1 MYSEIKAF
9 LSELNT
15 SDLAAIK
22 QAYKRCNEMLVY
34 LFENIDEPIDLIK
47 EMLKIASDADELCE
61 LIDSIEVFEQIEV
74 RVLDYTES
82 IELTYKAVVS
92 CEIDHSTRNW
102 RIIDSNHI
110 DNILAEEIADDS
122 YMLGCFQAWV
132 IADATGWPINLV
144 EAAQKAELFS
154 EIGEG
159 MTEEQINEVAKIYAQ
174 HDGYGHHFATQEDGD
189 EHEIYVT
196 ESGKSKLRYYLFSI

>member
-9 LSELNT
+9 LSELNA

-34 LFENIDEPIDLIK
+34 LFENIDKPIDLIK

-61 LIDSIEVFEQIEV
+61 LIDSIEVFEQIEAE
-74 RVLDYTES
+74 VLDYTES

-110 DNILAEEIADDS
+110 DNILAEEIADDT

-132 IADATGWPINLV
+132 IADATGWPISLV

-159 MTEEQINEVAKIYAQ
+159 MTEEQINEVAEIYAQ
-174 HDGYGHHFATQEDGD
+174 HDGYGHHFATQDGD